1 MLMRSPYHPPR
12 TMRFLYLVV
21 MFSALAVPGLAQLKN
36 YKTWPATPE
45 AYFLTV
51 QEREEW
57 ATVGD
62 DPAAEEFV
70 MRYFERRGPAFREEL
85 LRRIELA
92 DKTFTIPRKKR
103 GSETLRGKLLILL
116 GSPVRIERAGST
128 EIITRG
134 DRLEPARR
142 NQPPVYLQMG
152 PVVESY
158 TWNREGV
165 GQGRINI
172 RIVIQ
177 PGGREIIQG
186 SKQDLARLDA
196 LFAHVARTSVAIG
209 R

>member
-1 MLMRSPYHPPR
+1 
-12 TMRFLYLVV
+12 MRFLYLAV
-21 MFSALAVPGLAQLKN
+21 MLSAGAVPALAQLKD
-36 YKTWPATPE
+36 YKKWPTTPE

-57 ATVGD
+57 AKLSD
-62 DPAAEEFV
+62 DNAAEEFV
-70 MRYFERRGPAFREEL
+70 MRYFERRSPAFREEL

-92 DKTFTIPRKKR
+92 DKTFTTSRKR

-116 GSPVRIERAGST
+116 GPPHRLERAGSA
-128 EIITRG
+128 EIIARG
-134 DRLEPARR
+134 DQIEPARR

-158 TWNREGV
+158 TWNREV
-165 GQGRINI
+165 QGQGRINI
-172 RIVIQ
+172 RVVIQ
-177 PGGREIIQG
+177 PGGREVIQG

-196 LFAHVARTSVAIG
+196 LFANVARASVALG